1 MASGSLTYRDFRKT
15 NPSWLGKCVVFFG
28 KTLHPSRNL
37 LRKNYEGRISLLQTR
52 WDFGHPSVVEG
63 EYVCSANVV
72 EAIVVSKVRV

>member
-37 LRKNYEGRISLLQTR
+37 PRKNYEGRNSLLQTR
-52 WDFGHPSVVEG
+52 
-63 EYVCSANVV
+63 
-72 EAIVVSKVRV
+72 